1 MTNQSPHLTIG
12 IAAYNGEKF
21 ISMAIESVLTQNYD
35 NFKIIISDDC
45 SNDDTEKICR
55 HYAEK
60 DTRIE
65 YIRQEINLGSW
76 RNYVFLYRRAKTHSK
91 YIKFLDQDDLLVG
104 NSLIKTLI
112 NTLEHGYDYVFSNVI
127 IRHSDKRG
135 IHDEHNIM
143 SCFKGCQSNYDMA
156 KAASIEQSMCLYSLF
171 NIDAIEKYFEKYF
184 HTRHLKDKRIHFLE
198 GGFNLE
204 IASELKSKYIST
216 ESWIYHVHGE
226 NLSRT
231 AEVLDLIKDYQLY
244 LGDSIKYL
252 IFESSFN
259 FFQKIH
265 LLYLYIIKVKYLAF
279 RLYGSFFKS
288 QLKKFF

>member
-12 IAAYNGEKF
+12 ITAYNGEKF
-21 ISMAIESVLTQNYD
+21 IAMAIESVLTQNYD

-65 YIRQEINLGSW
+65 YIRQEINLGPW

-112 NTLEHGYDYVFSNVI
+112 NTLENGYDYVFANVI

-143 SCFKGCQSNYDMA
+143 SCFKDCQSNYDMA
-156 KAASIEQSMCLYSLF
+156 KAASIEQSMCM
-171 NIDAIEKYFEKYF
+171 A
-184 HTRHLKDKRIHFLE
+184 
-198 GGFNLE
+198 
-204 IASELKSKYIST
+204 
-216 ESWIYHVHGE
+216 
-226 NLSRT
+226 
-231 AEVLDLIKDYQLY
+231 
-244 LGDSIKYL
+244 
-252 IFESSFN
+252 
-259 FFQKIH
+259 
-265 LLYLYIIKVKYLAF
+265 LL
-279 RLYGSFFKS
+279 R
-288 QLKKFF
+288 